1 MDTSDP
7 TAAPQEDRVRFHAA
21 RLKPSRRLQLVG
33 GTVAAILTLAAV
45 SITIFRSY
53 RENVWIETQSL
64 LESLASARAV
74 TLRYYLDE
82 RIADARVIAHRP
94 EIINARPVDPSRPA
108 LDSGIQRVLLEAAGA
123 YGYHNIR
130 IVDTTL
136 QPIAYLRADSITANE
151 ADAMRVAMRR
161 RKPQVIVAHVSPERV
176 VEYGV
181 AVPIWLGPHVHGSGE
196 EMGAPSGAMY
206 LALEVRQRL
215 LPLLRD
221 TLPFASYEGGL
232 LQREG
237 AGGTL
242 FLTNDASRGDTTS
255 PVQGRWLDSAQADA
269 MLRPAR
275 GFNETG
281 QRVIRGISNVAGT
294 PWYLVAQID
303 EREAEA
309 NVRFGAVTLGL
320 SVLLLTVIG
329 SIVVRNVW
337 IQQQERA
344 ERASA
349 RAAQRSLRVVQTS
362 IDGFIVFDTD
372 GRIIEANDAAL
383 GITGFS
389 NAELLARSLRD
400 LLSSESGTE
409 VAETI
414 ARIREKRRERSISRW
429 RRSDGSLVDV
439 DVSATY
445 LPTNDGGQVF
455 AFVRDITN
463 ELAAQEARR
472 RSEERFRSHF
482 ESLPIATYVVH
493 ESSGQ
498 VRRVNRAFIE
508 LFGYDEA
515 AIPTLEASF
524 ERFFTDPIYRA
535 QTLEVFR
542 RDLTDV
548 TAGIATRRSREYTI
562 RCHDGEDRVVQAIV
576 TRAGDE
582 LIIGWVDLT
591 ELRKSQLMLREA
603 QQIARLGSWTYDFRT
618 RQRDIAPEIIELFDL
633 ERHRDTELVI
643 ARSLSPR
650 DVMKM
655 RNAFFRAVR
664 DDKLYEFTA
673 PVRTRTGQRRYVLLR
688 ARIEYDEDARPLRAA
703 GSAQDVTS
711 QVRAANELARYR
723 EHLEDLV
730 KQRTSDLAAANEDLR
745 TAIEHAD
752 AANRAKS
759 AFLAVMSHEIR
770 TPLNGVIGMAEVLS
784 QSPLPAR
791 DADAV
796 KTIRTSATN
805 LLGIIDDILDF
816 SKIEAGRVQLES
828 VDTMLGEVL
837 DNVKAALAP
846 VAASRRVDVTTF
858 FDPELP
864 SYVLTDTVRVRQ
876 ILYNLVG
883 NAIKFSGN
891 REAIRGRVHVRV
903 ERHPESDETDPKR
916 RWIRMT
922 IQDNGIG
929 MSQETMK
936 GLFTSFTQAEIST
949 TRRFGGTGLGLAI
962 TKRLT
967 DLFGGTVTV
976 SSEVGVGSTFTVEL
990 PVGVSANAST
1000 RPLADISGVHCLV
1013 VRLATDPA
1021 SGDDHATYL
1030 RYAGARVSI
1039 TADASATHISEA
1051 LRELQPPATEP
1062 LVIMMG
1068 PDTDHAAAR
1077 ATVEQCLPGSDMRTV
1092 VLADGGRRVPRIINP
1107 QTVTV
1112 DRQVLAVDNLVM
1124 AVAIAAGRA
1133 SPEMLAAT
1141 ADDAGPARRRVA
1153 PLSVEEA
1160 RAQGRLILV
1169 AEDDE
1174 VNQKVITQQLE
1185 LLGYAAEI
1193 APNGE
1198 AALEKWKAYPYAL
1211 LLTDLHMPKMDGYAL
1226 TAAVRE
1232 HEAERMDRPRIP
1244 IIALTANAL
1253 RGEELKARELGM
1265 DHYLTKPV
1273 LLAVLRSTLEK
1284 YVAPSLALAAAG
1296 TPSSPSSAVPS
1307 AARPVTPVATA
1318 RIPSPTPLHMAAVG
1332 TAPTHA
1338 VLDLSVLREL
1348 VGSEEDIV
1356 REFLEE
1362 YRRTATRLVDE
1373 CRQSIETGDRANV
1386 ARIAHR
1392 LKSSSRT
1399 VGALAFGELCQA
1411 LETAARSD
1419 DSSTYS
1425 AATARFHAEFDA
1437 VLSALNSQTS

>member
-1 MDTSDP
+1 MMDTPDLPAESRDERP
-7 TAAPQEDRVRFHAA
+7 RLLPA
-21 RLKPSRRLQLVG
+21 RLKPSRRLQLIG
-33 GTVAAILTLAAV
+33 GTILALATFAAV
-45 SITIFRSY
+45 SVAIFLGY
-53 RENVWIETQSL
+53 RENVRMETQSL
-64 LESLASARAV
+64 LESLAQARAV

-94 EIINARPVDPSRPA
+94 EIMTATPIDAARPTVA
-108 LDSGIQRVLLEAAGA
+108 SGVQRVLIEAATA
-123 YGYHNIR
+123 YGYHDIR
-130 IVDTTL
+130 IVDSAL
-136 QPIAYLRADSITANE
+136 RPIAHLRDEPLIPDEIE
-151 ADAMRVAMRR
+151 ALRHAMRR
-161 RKPQVIVAHVSPERV
+161 KKPQAIVAHVSSERML
-176 VEYGV
+176 EYGV
-181 AVPIWLGPHVHGSGE
+181 AVPVWLGPHDHDNQE
-196 EMGAPSGAMY
+196 ELGPPSGVIY
-206 LALEVRQRL
+206 LALDVKQRL

-221 TLPFASYEGGL
+221 TLPFASYRSGL
-232 LQREG
+232 LQREST
-237 AGGTL
+237 GGTIY
-242 FLTNDASRGDTTS
+242 LTTADPLATS
-255 PVQGRWLDSAQADA
+255 DSVVTGVTLDSARVEAL
-269 MLRPAR
+269 LRGAR
-275 GFNETG
+275 QLTDSG
-281 QRVIRGISNVAGT
+281 VPVLRGISNVAGT
-294 PWYLVAQID
+294 PWFLVAQID
-303 EREAEA
+303 EAEAEA
-309 NVRFGAVTLGL
+309 NVRFGAITLGL

-329 SIVVRNVW
+329 SIVIRNIW
-337 IQQQERA
+337 IQQEQRA
-344 ERASA
+344 QRATV
-349 RAAQRSLRVVQTS
+349 RAAERSLRVVQSS
-362 IDGFIVFDTD
+362 IDGFMVFDVD
-372 GRIIEANDAAL
+372 GRIVEANDAAVT
-383 GITGFS
+383 ITGYS
-389 NAELLARSLRD
+389 TAELVSRSLRD
-400 LLSSESGTE
+400 LLSSGSQTE
-409 VAETI
+409 ATEI
-414 ARIREKRRERSISRW
+414 LARIREKRRERSISRW
-429 RRSDGSLVDV
+429 KRADGSLVDV
-439 DVSATY
+439 DVSATS
-445 LPTNDGGQVF
+445 LPARESGQVF

-493 ESSGQ
+493 EATGQ

-508 LFGYDEA
+508 LFGYDED

-562 RCHDGEDRVVQAIV
+562 RCQDGQDRVVQAIV

-582 LIIGWVDLT
+582 LIIGWIDLT
-591 ELRKSQLMLREA
+591 ELRQNQLMLREA

-618 RQRDIAPEIIELFDL
+618 RQREIAPEIIELFDL
-633 ERHRDTELVI
+633 ERHADTELVI

-650 DVMKM
+650 DLLKM
-655 RNAFFRAVR
+655 RYAFFRAVR

-688 ARIEYDEDARPLRAA
+688 ARIEYDEEARPIRAA
-703 GSAQDVTS
+703 GSAQDVTT

-745 TAIEHAD
+745 TAIEQAD

-796 KTIRTSATN
+796 RTIRTSATN

-816 SKIEAGRVQLES
+816 SKIEAGRVELES
-828 VDTMLGEVL
+828 LDTTLGEVL
-837 DNVKAALAP
+837 DNVKSALAP

-858 FDPELP
+858 FDPALP
-864 SYVLTDTVRVRQ
+864 SHVVTDPVRVRQ

-891 REAIRGRVHVRV
+891 RENIRGRVHVRV
-903 ERHPESDETDPKR
+903 ERHPDSDESDPKR

-922 IQDNGIG
+922 VQDNGIG
-929 MSQETMK
+929 MSADTIK

-967 DLFGGTVTV
+967 DLFGGMVTVT
-976 SSEVGVGSTFTVEL
+976 SDLGAGSTFTVEL
-990 PVGVSANAST
+990 PVGVSANAVT
-1000 RPLADISGVHCLV
+1000 PPLADIAGVTCLV
-1013 VRLATDPA
+1013 IRLSADPS
-1021 SGDDHATYL
+1021 SGDDHAIYL
-1030 RYAGARVSI
+1030 RHAGAEVVI
-1039 TADASATHISEA
+1039 AMDGDATQLGEA
-1051 LRELQPPATEP
+1051 INGLRLTGP
-1062 LVIMMG
+1062 LVVLTGMETHPQPLIEAITSRM
-1068 PDTDHAAAR
+1068 PSADVR
-1077 ATVEQCLPGSDMRTV
+1077 IVQ
-1092 VLADGGRRVPRIINP
+1092 LADGVRRVPRIVDP
-1107 QTVTV
+1107 RTVTV
-1112 DRQVLAVDNLVM
+1112 DRQVLAIDNLVM

-1133 SPEMLAAT
+1133 SPEMIAAT
-1141 ADDAGPARRRVA
+1141 TEDASAVRRRVA
-1153 PLSVEEA
+1153 PLTVDEA

-1198 AALEKWKAYPYAL
+1198 EALEKWQAYPYAL

-1226 TAAVRE
+1226 TAAIRQQE
-1232 HEAERMDRPRIP
+1232 EGRTDRPRMP

-1253 RGEELKARELGM
+1253 RGEEVKAKELGM

-1273 LLAVLRSTLEK
+1273 LLTILRATLEK
-1284 YVAPSLALAAAG
+1284 YVAPSLATGAAAL
-1296 TPSSPSSAVPS
+1296 TPAAS
-1307 AARPVTPVATA
+1307 ARPVTPVSTA
-1318 RIPSPTPLHMAAVG
+1318 RIPSPTPSEMPADG
-1332 TAPTHA
+1332 TAPTH
-1338 VLDLSVLREL
+1338 SVLNLEVLRTL
-1348 VGSEEDIV
+1348 VGAEDDIV

-1362 YRRTATRLVDE
+1362 YHRTATRLVDE
-1373 CRQSIETGDRANV
+1373 CRQAIESGDRATV

-1399 VGALAFGELCQA
+1399 VGAMAFGELCQT

-1419 DSSTYS
+1419 DSATYS
-1425 AATARFHAEFDA
+1425 TATARFAAEFDE
-1437 VLSALNSQTS
+1437 VLSALNSHAP